1 MFVGKHVFY
10 SNISTRT
17 QNCVQ
22 PGILLLSCLSMTLNI
37 CEPKLTSRWQ
47 EIIQKS
53 LMKFELQSGAKP
65 FRMMAEN
72 LMTVGGDTVL
82 F

>member
-10 SNISTRT
+10 SNISTQT
-17 QNCVQ
+17 QKQ
-22 PGILLLSCLSMTLNI
+22 PGILLSFCLAMTLNI

-65 FRMMAEN
+65 FSMMAEN